1 MNLNLK
7 PSSKKTDEE
16 KNFSNRALRRLK
28 ELEAKSD
35 DLEKEY
41 MTKNEFS
48 SKGQIKSLKKQNRIT
63 TKINRITK
71 RQEGRGRTRFS
82 G

>member
-48 SKGQIKSLKKQNRIT
+48 SKGQIKSLKEQNRLT

>member
-35 DLEKEY
+35 DLEREY

-48 SKGQIKSLKKQNRIT
+48 SKGQIKSLKEQNRLT

>member
-35 DLEKEY
+35 DLEREY

-48 SKGQIKSLKKQNRIT
+48 SKGQIKSLKKQNRLT

>member
-35 DLEKEY
+35 DLEREY